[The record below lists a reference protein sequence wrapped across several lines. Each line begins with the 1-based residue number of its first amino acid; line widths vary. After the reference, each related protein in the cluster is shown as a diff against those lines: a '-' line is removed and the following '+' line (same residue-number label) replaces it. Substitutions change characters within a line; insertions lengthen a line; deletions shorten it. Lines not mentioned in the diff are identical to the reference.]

1 MSSFETD
8 DGQPRYGRRV
18 SPEELAA
25 ILAEQGIEPARSAPD
40 LADGE
45 QARQVPQTL
54 SAPVQASSGSGWVSP
69 PGGVGLERWTSQP
82 GNRRSTRPVRRTSGR
97 RRWRTVAVGLVLVLV
112 VPLALAAG
120 AFRMAVDWS
129 GAETTVLGESGAVY
143 LQEGTQTMVYS
154 SSQGQT
160 TECTITGPDGSA
172 VPKAVP
178 EQGIPYARFTASASG
193 TYTVR
198 CEGGTEG
205 MLVGPPL
212 RTDRL
217 VTAGAM
223 LLGALLCGVTGLAV
237 TVVGLSRGARR
248 RA

>member
-18 SPEELAA
+18 SPDELAA
-25 ILAEQGIEPARSAPD
+25 VLAEQGIEPAGTAPD
-40 LADGE
+40 PAGGE
-45 QARQVPQTL
+45 QATHTL
-54 SAPVQASSGSGWVSP
+54 PAAVQASSGWVSP
-69 PGGVGLERWTSQP
+69 PGGVSLERWTSRSDS
-82 GNRRSTRPVRRTSGR
+82 RRSERSVRRSAGR
-97 RRWRTVAVGLVLVLV
+97 GRWRTVAVGLVLMLV
-112 VPLALAAG
+112 VPLVLVAG
-120 AFRMAVDWS
+120 AFRLAVDWS
-129 GAETTVLGESGAVY
+129 GAETTVLGTSGAVY
-143 LQEGTQTMVYS
+143 LQEGTQAMVYS
-154 SSQGQT
+154 GSQEQT
-160 TECTITGPDGSA
+160 TECTVTGPDGAA
-172 VPKAVP
+172 VSKSVP
-178 EQGIPYARFTASASG
+178 EQGIPYARFTASTSG

-217 VTAGAM
+217 VMAGAM

-237 TVVGLSRGARR
+237 TVLGLSRGVRQ